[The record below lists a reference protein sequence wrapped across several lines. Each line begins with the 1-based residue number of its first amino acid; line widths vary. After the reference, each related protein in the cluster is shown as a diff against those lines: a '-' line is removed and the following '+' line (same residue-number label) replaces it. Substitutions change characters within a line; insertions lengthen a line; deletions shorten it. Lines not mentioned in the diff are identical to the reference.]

1 MIVRVDWPGLLVR
14 SLGANCRGASAVWQ
28 QLLRSTRASDGF
40 LLAVSVAQV
49 VAEALLQKFEA
60 SKLLSMASANPGALR
75 REPHWAPNS
84 RPPNPTSKYVYSY
97 AFSARPLTHPGD
109 ARVRRCV
116 RAPARINLSIFLSIY
131 EYLPIIWQGTWPK
144 AATSHAVTCRR
155 SWTDGKTPPF
165 YA

>member
-1 MIVRVDWPGLLVR
+1 MTGPGCWCGLSALTA
-14 SLGANCRGASAVWQ
+14 GAR
-28 QLLRSTRASDGF
+28 LRSGSSSCDRRGRATAS
-40 LLAVSVAQV
+40 SSPSRSPRTQV